1 MKFKKDTK
9 PRSLHCIEGID
20 KYKSTLGF
28 MQTLFTQA
36 KPALSMS
43 DTHANMCRLLVS
55 LLRYEFMGALIIVV
69 DEREL
74 IAMIQIVKGARYQE

>member
-1 MKFKKDTK
+1 
-9 PRSLHCIEGID
+9 
-20 KYKSTLGF
+20 
-28 MQTLFTQA
+28 
-36 KPALSMS
+36 MS